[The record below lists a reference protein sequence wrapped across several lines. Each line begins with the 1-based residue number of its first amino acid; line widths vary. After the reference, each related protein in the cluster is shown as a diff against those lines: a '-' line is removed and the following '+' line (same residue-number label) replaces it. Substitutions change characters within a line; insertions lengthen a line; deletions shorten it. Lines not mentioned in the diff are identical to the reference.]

1 MLLHYREVGYL
12 ALSDDFSNPLD
23 SVQAKSTTT
32 DCCVAVPYCS
42 ARVGKKKFQVL
53 LVEMVNFLG
62 IGVGFGGKSP
72 QGEERKGGRKEEG
85 TIQSDWNG
93 PPLNS

>member
-1 MLLHYREVGYL
+1 MASQIRSILSRQNRQQLIAVLLCHIV
-12 ALSDDFSNPLD
+12 
-23 SVQAKSTTT
+23 
-32 DCCVAVPYCS
+32 VPELE
-42 ARVGKKKFQVL
+42 KKKFQVL

-62 IGVGFGGKSP
+62 IGVGLGGKSP